1 MPPKINSICSRILRP
16 MYTRNICWFMANI
29 VVIFYSQR
37 SRSIVMN
44 RSYLW
49 DNKGSIYSLFKK
61 VLYDRYLTV
70 GHLRQSDEYKDFKD
84 DIFIDM
90 LRILHQMNNTK
101 FVYNPDKYDVGFFE
115 YYYLGK
121 LYTLLGIDYKMF
133 DFDQSSMNFSYSIF
147 NREYDDFVRLKL
159 VSEETSFWR
168 CEGDEIDINVYKD
181 NGLAPNI
188 LIINVSPTQLFHQ
201 YKNNIIDDMEIRPNL
216 TTMADEIEYNGYMY
230 ILDSVILTNFNNVP
244 PMSHYIVGMTCK
256 KKKYIYNGVPYMG
269 NRGHPCHLIKHD
281 WNIRSDKD
289 FYLSDNDCV
298 MHARP
303 KYFGGFSER
312 CFNFSKGRRILI
324 YVRKNGFGTS
334 SSKETDIAKYQNLL
348 IQRKA
353 FEKKREEEEYA
364 ARLAFE
370 IASALKQTEARRLS
384 AERKEAEARRLS
396 AERKEA
402 EARRL
407 SAERKEVARRLSL
420 ERKEAEARR
429 LSAERKEAEA
439 RRLSAERKEVA
450 RRLLAERKE
459 VVKRKRINYEIDDL
473 ANIIKGLKLRSPRK
487 KQEKGNIEIIPKPK
501 AKAKANLKAKA
512 KTRAKVNP
520 KAKAKANLKNKIERI
535 IKKQKLKS
543 RSS

>member
-1 MPPKINSICSRILRP
+1 
-16 MYTRNICWFMANI
+16 MANI

-159 VSEETSFWR
+159 VSEETGFWR

-181 NGLAPNI
+181 NGLVPNI

-256 KKKYIYNGVPYMG
+256 KKKYIYNGLPYMG
-269 NRGHPCHLIKHD
+269 NRGHPCNLIKHD

-334 SSKETDIAKYQNLL
+334 SSKETDIAKYHHSM

-384 AERKEAEARRLS
+384 AERKE
-396 AERKEA
+396 
-402 EARRL
+402 
-407 SAERKEVARRLSL
+407 VARRLSL

-429 LSAERKEAEA
+429 LS
-439 RRLSAERKEVA
+439 LERKEVA
-450 RRLLAERKE
+450 
-459 VVKRKRINYEIDDL
+459 KRKRINYEIDDL
-473 ANIIKGLKLRSPRK
+473 ANIIQGLKLRSPQK
-487 KQEKGNIEIIPKPK
+487 KQEKGNVEIIPKPKPKAKAK

-520 KAKAKANLKNKIERI
+520 KAKANANLKNKIEGI
-535 IKKQKLKS
+535 IKKQRLKS
-543 RSS
+543 RSSSL

>member
-1 MPPKINSICSRILRP
+1 M
-16 MYTRNICWFMANI
+16 
-29 VVIFYSQR
+29 R
-37 SRSIVMN
+37 SN
-44 RSYLW
+44 YLW

-70 GHLRQSDEYKDFKD
+70 GHLRQSDEYKDFKE
-84 DIFIDM
+84 DIFFDM
-90 LRILHQMNNTK
+90 LRILHQMNNKK
-101 FVYNPDKYDVGFFE
+101 FVYNHYKYNNVGFFE

-133 DFDQSSMNFSYSIF
+133 DFDQASMYFSYSTF

-159 VSEETSFWR
+159 EEETGLWK
-168 CEGDEIDINVYKD
+168 CEVDEVDGVVIDVYKD

-188 LIINVSPTQLFHQ
+188 LIINVSPNVIHQ
-201 YKNNIIDDMEIRPNL
+201 FKNNIIDDMEIRPNL

-244 PMSHYIVGMTCK
+244 PMNHTIVGMTCK
-256 KKKYIYNGVPYMG
+256 KKKYIYNGIPYMG

-384 AERKEAEARRLS
+384 AERKEVA
-396 AERKEA
+396 K
-402 EARRL
+402 RL
-407 SAERKEVARRLSL
+407 SAERKEVA
-420 ERKEAEARR
+420 K
-429 LSAERKEAEA
+429 
-439 RRLSAERKEVA
+439 RLSAERKEVA
-450 RRLLAERKE
+450 KRLSAERKE
-459 VVKRKRINYEIDDL
+459 VAKRKRINYEIDDL
-473 ANIIKGLKLRSPRK
+473 ANIIQRLKLRSPQK
-487 KQEKGNIEIIPKPK
+487 KQEKGNVEIIQKPK
-501 AKAKANLKAKA
+501 AKKTKALANPKAKA
-512 KTRAKVNP
+512 RTKVNQ
-520 KAKAKANLKNKIERI
+520 KAKANLKNKIERI
-535 IKKQKLKS
+535 IKKQRLKS
-543 RSS
+543 RSSSL